1 MSTFEHLTEPN
12 KLLLG
17 LKTSFEC
24 GRIEQTSSSA
34 PGAGKGA
41 RETLSAFSVGT
52 ALKITLQNINLIL
65 EGFPSFSFSSK

>member
-24 GRIEQTSSSA
+24 GRIEQTR
-34 PGAGKGA
+34 G
-41 RETLSAFSVGT
+41 REGGSGDSERVQRGH
-52 ALKITLQNINLIL
+52 
-65 EGFPSFSFSSK
+65 GP